1 MTNVFKYAAACEA
14 AWEKMTKEMSGYERK
29 TTFYSDLS
37 IAECF
42 GVNAIQDTYRRV
54 VKEWMNNIEYITE
67 FAICLNHKSWE
78 HHAKHNDNLVKLYSE
93 LWYEI
98 SDKIQE
104 HYKDNEEA
112 LDYFFNV
119 TD

>member
-1 MTNVFKYAAACEA
+1 MNILEYAARAER
-14 AWEKMTKEMSGYERK
+14 AWEMQMQDLSGYKRK

-37 IAECF
+37 IAECY
-42 GVNAIQDTYRRV
+42 GVDAIKDTYNRV
-54 VKEWMNNIEYITE
+54 VKEWMGNIEYITE

-78 HHAKHNDNLVKLYSE
+78 HHARHNDNLVKLYAE

-98 SDKIQE
+98 KDKIYE
-104 HYKDNEEA
+104 HYDGNQDA
-112 LDYFFNV
+112 LDYFFEV